1 MGIKNKGFLFTIL
14 TIASLAVRLLA
25 GKASDRFGRK
35 EVLLVSTFFGITGMT
50 IVGIGTQPVH
60 LMVGIAFYGLANG
73 MTSPTLFAW
82 ATDLSDPNKRG
93 KGLSSLYI
101 FMELGIGL
109 GAIFS
114 GWIYSNDTS
123 RFFATFIVSGS
134 IIALA
139 FLFLIFLKFR
149 NS

>member
-1 MGIKNKGFLFTIL
+1 M
-14 TIASLAVRLLA
+14 AVRLIA

-35 EVLLVSTFFGITGMT
+35 EVLIVSTFFGLSGMA
-50 IVGIGTQPVH
+50 IVGYGTLPIH
-60 LMVGIAFYGLANG
+60 LMIGMAIYGLANG

-82 ATDLSDPNKRG
+82 ATDLSDPNRRG

-114 GWIYSNDTS
+114 GWIYSNDPT
-123 RFFATFIVSGS
+123 RFFTTFIVGGV
-134 IIALA
+134 IIGVA
-139 FLFLIFLKFR
+139 FIFLIFLR
-149 NS
+149 ARRA